1 MRNPPAVKKSSAEV
15 VAFVLDKAT
24 LFYDGQC
31 PICLREMRWL
41 NKFKA
46 AGLQLINVHDMLSL
60 SADERERLL
69 RRLHLK
75 QADGRWLMDMDASV
89 AAWSFTPFGFLLQP
103 LRWRLLARL
112 VDHFYERWADKRYCR
127 VYGCSLPPDSD
138 QGEMVLKK

>member
-1 MRNPPAVKKSSAEV
+1 MRNSPAANKSSTEIV
-15 VAFVLDKAT
+15 SFVLDKAT

-31 PICLREMRWL
+31 PICLREMHWL

-89 AAWSFTPFGFLLQP
+89 AAWSYTPFGFLLRP
-103 LRWRLLARL
+103 LRWRLFARL

-127 VYGCSLPPDSD
+127 VYGCSLPP
-138 QGEMVLKK
+138 GTAGKY